1 MCQVLFM
8 PKKSK
13 RTLGRPPGADSDATR
28 TLLLEGSLEA
38 FGESGYE
45 AMSVRALTRRLGV
58 SHNLVHHY
66 FGSKR
71 DLWMAALDHVLEA
84 KKVEILEILASGSGA
99 PDEAEITLR
108 EVIGRV
114 VTLMAELPALP
125 RIFVQESAAGGDR
138 LDALFDRYLGPG
150 LNAVEGFLSRIP
162 STAQPRPDV
171 RSMLMFLAGGIP
183 ALFTHSALA
192 KRVIGP
198 DALEA
203 ESRERFV
210 DATTKVLLNGIL

>member
-1 MCQVLFM
+1 M
-8 PKKSK
+8 PKKAT
-13 RTLGRPPGADSDATR
+13 RAQGRPPGADSDATR

-71 DLWMAALDHVLEA
+71 QLWMAALDHVLEA

-99 PDEAEITLR
+99 PDEAAITLR
-108 EVIGRV
+108 EVIRRV

-125 RIFVQESAAGGDR
+125 RIFVQESAAGGER
-138 LDALFDRYLGPG
+138 LDALFESYLGPG
-150 LNAVEGFLSRIP
+150 LAAVEGFLSRIP
-162 STAQPRPDV
+162 SSSSSPQEV
-171 RSMLMFLAGGIP
+171 RSMLVFLAGGIP

-203 ESRERFV
+203 ESRDRFV
-210 DATTKVLLNGIL
+210 ATTTELLLHGIL